1 MNCTESRKLIE
12 AFTDGELDLVRHT
25 ELEEHVRTC
34 EACAALAKASL
45 ERRSAVVS
53 SANRFKAT
61 QSLQSSVRAA
71 LLANGMKTTAV
82 PIRAPRRQPFLY
94 YAGLAASVAVALGL
108 GFGYGVSRTRSGIVA
123 NEAVANHLRSLQANH
138 LMDVVSTDQ
147 HTVKPW
153 FAGKLDFSPP
163 VVDLADIGFPL
174 VGGRLER
181 IGGHPA
187 AALVFRRKLHVI
199 NVYVWPQSDGS
210 AAPSSVR
217 RMNGFGVVGWSE
229 AGLNFAAVSEIPEED
244 LKGFVSEMR
253 RRTASAAPE

>member
-1 MNCTESRKLIE
+1 MNCAESRKLIE

-25 ELEEHVRTC
+25 EFEEHVRTC
-34 EACAALAKASL
+34 GACAALAKASL

-53 SANRFKAT
+53 SATRFKAT
-61 QSLQSSVRAA
+61 PSLQSSVRAA
-71 LLANGMKTTAV
+71 LLANGMKAASVTV
-82 PIRAPRRQPFLY
+82 RAPKKQAFLY
-94 YAGLAASVAVALGL
+94 YVGLAASVAVALGL

-123 NEAVANHLRSLQANH
+123 NEAVADHLRSLQPNH

-163 VVDLADIGFPL
+163 VVDLADVGFPL

-210 AAPSSVR
+210 SAPSNAR
-217 RMNGFGVVGWSE
+217 LNGFGVVGWSE

-253 RRTASAAPE
+253 RRTSSAVPN